1 MLVRSPIYEQ
11 LNTALRQMIVA
22 GDVAIGEQFLTERQ
36 VSERFE
42 VSRNTANKALSSLV
56 SEGLL
61 EFRKGVGTFVLGT
74 LDYDLSQLVSFTE
87 KATTAGLTPST
98 TVRTFR
104 KTSAAEVPDE
114 ILQQLH
120 LLQDGAAYQ
129 IERLRLADQTPV
141 IDEQRFVVAQHCP
154 GLKKRDVNG
163 SLYRLFTEQFALNV
177 TGADETITAVALSK
191 EEAARLG
198 VRSRSPAL
206 EVTTVGY
213 VNDGIP
219 LWWER
224 TLYRAD
230 VYQFRNRIAGL
241 HRTGPAVGELTV
253 AANQRQPSDKP
264 SPRKKSR
271 R

>member
-11 LNTALRQMIVA
+11 LNSALRQMIVV
-22 GDVAIGEQFLTERQ
+22 GDVAIGDQFLTERQ
-36 VSERFE
+36 VSERFD

-87 KATTAGLTPST
+87 KATAAGLTPST

-104 KTSAAEVPDE
+104 KTPAAQVPNE
-114 ILQQLH
+114 ISQQL
-120 LLQDGAAYQ
+120 LLPQDGSAYQ
-129 IERLRLADQTPV
+129 IERLRLADETPV
-141 IDEQRFVVAQHCP
+141 IDEQRFVITQHCP
-154 GLKKRDVNG
+154 TLKKRDVNG
-163 SLYRLFTEQFALNV
+163 SLYQLFTEKFALNV
-177 TGADETITAVALSK
+177 TGADETIAAVALSK
-191 EEAARLG
+191 EAAARLG

-206 EVTTVGY
+206 EVTAVGY
-213 VNDGIP
+213 INDDVP

-241 HRTGPAVGELTV
+241 RRSGPAVGELTV
-253 AANQRQPSDKP
+253 ASSHTRSSTKSSDRKQQR
-264 SPRKKSR
+264 R
-271 R
+271 